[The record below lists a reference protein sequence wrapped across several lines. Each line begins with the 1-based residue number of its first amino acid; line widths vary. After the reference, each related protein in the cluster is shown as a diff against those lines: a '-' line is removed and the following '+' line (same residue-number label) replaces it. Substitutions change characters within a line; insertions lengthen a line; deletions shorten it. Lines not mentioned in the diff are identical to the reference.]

1 MKIAKREILVAFGD
15 KKTKKAF
22 EELKKGIFES
32 KKLFEFINRAIDDLK
47 NDPTCGI
54 RIPNKLIPKPY
65 IQKYNVNNLW
75 KYNLPDAWRLIYTI
89 KGDSITIV
97 SIILEWLDHK
107 QYERRFKY

>member
-75 KYNLPDAWRLIYTI
+75 KYNLPDAWRLIYRI
-89 KGDSITIV
+89 MARKPPLFIGWMSCHQK
-97 SIILEWLDHK
+97 IISTL
-107 QYERRFKY
+107 FS